1 MELYDLIAG
10 NYEKI
15 FPLENEKVDFIKTVS
30 PPPARILD
38 AGCATGELAIALSKA
53 GYETFGIDLNAKMI
67 GYAKSAAAKNLQPE
81 NKIRFET
88 ESLTAI
94 GRFGIFDAV
103 LCFGNTLPHLADGTE
118 VSAFFASVYKSLS
131 DNGTFVFQL
140 LNYDKILSEKKADFV
155 IKETDGF
162 IFKRRYEF
170 LPNGKIEFIIE
181 FTDKMQGKTHTGST
195 TLLPLTRQTLCTI
208 AEKTGFTSV
217 TVYSDYGCTKSD
229 LHEYSSVYI
238 AKKGARNFE
247 KL

>member
-1 MELYDLIAG
+1 MNVYDLIAEH
-10 NYEKI
+10 YSEL
-15 FPLENEKVDFIKTVS
+15 FPLEAEKLDFIRHLC
-30 PPPARILD
+30 PLPGRLCD
-38 AGCATGELAIALSKA
+38 AGCATGDLAVGLYQR
-53 GYETFGIDLNAKMI
+53 GYSVCGLDLNAKMI

-94 GRFGIFDAV
+94 GRIGIFDAV

-155 IKETDGF
+155 IKETDGL

-195 TLLPLTRQTLCTI
+195 ALLPLTRQTLCTI

-217 TVYSDYGCTKSD
+217 TVYSDYGCTESD

-238 AKKGARNFE
+238 AKKGAKNLE